1 MVEDGALPTTS
12 MREPLLLLIEVMSRS
27 LYWRIPVLRRLRE
40 RRTRATGQPIQRV
53 KLQSLANR
61 LDEMGLSR
69 REVTMLHT
77 GLSGVRISCEDGS
90 EQVEALTV
98 ADSVLD
104 TVLGAIGTTGTLV
117 MPTHVHYPR
126 PTGEAKVPVYD
137 PRRSPCSV
145 GLANELFWRRKGVK
159 RSIFPYNSVAA
170 SGPLAN
176 ALLED
181 HLSDKMPSAHG
192 ADSPYFRIC
201 QKDGLI
207 LSLGIR
213 LKDCLTIAHVVEETR
228 PDWPI
233 RDFFEE
239 RTYDVRQGPEVRRWT
254 IRQRRAKY
262 AELCYCRRKMARDLV
277 RNGII
282 HEGRIDDLKCDWA
295 NASEIFEFF
304 TEQTNRSP
312 YPYYALW
319 QI

>member
-1 MVEDGALPTTS
+1 
-12 MREPLLLLIEVMSRS
+12 MRESLQLLAEVISRS
-27 LYWRIPVLRRLRE
+27 LYWRIPLLRRLRE
-40 RRTRATGQPIQRV
+40 RRIRSVSQPIQRV
-53 KLQSLANR
+53 NLRSLASHLNQ
-61 LDEMGLSR
+61 MGLGR

-77 GLSGVRISCEDGS
+77 GLSGVRIVCEDGS
-90 EQVEALTV
+90 EQSEALTV

-104 TVLGAIGTTGTLV
+104 TVVSAVGTAGTLV

-126 PTGEAKVPVYD
+126 PADGDMVPVYD

-159 RSIFPYNSVAA
+159 RSLFPYNSVAA
-170 SGPLAN
+170 CGPLAT
-176 ALLED
+176 ALLD
-181 HLSDKMPSAHG
+181 NHLSENLPSAHG
-192 ADSPYFRIC
+192 SDSPYYRIC
-201 QKDGLI
+201 RMNGLV

-228 PDWPI
+228 ADWPI

-239 RTYDVRQGPEVRRWT
+239 RTYDVRQGPETRRWT

-277 RNGII
+277 KDGII

-295 NASEIFEFF
+295 NAADIFEFF
-304 TEQTNRSP
+304 TERTKNSP

-319 QI
+319 QV